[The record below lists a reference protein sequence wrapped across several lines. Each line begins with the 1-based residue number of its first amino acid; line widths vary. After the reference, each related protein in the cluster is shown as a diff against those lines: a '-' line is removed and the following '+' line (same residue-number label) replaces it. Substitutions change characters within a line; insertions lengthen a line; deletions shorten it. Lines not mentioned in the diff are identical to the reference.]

1 MYHAESWSD
10 KTKLLLKILW
20 PILVTQLGLYAMNL
34 TDTIMSGW
42 VSKQDLAGVAIGSSL
57 WMPIITGINGILLA
71 VTPIVSQMVG
81 SGKQSGIAR
90 FISQALYVSF
100 MVAMAVVIAGFFLFK
115 PVIGLMELEDKV
127 AHIAY
132 YYLVALLFGIV
143 PLFASN
149 VLRYFFDAQGFTRI
163 SMFITLLA
171 VPFNILLNYVFIF
184 GKFGVPAYGGIGS
197 GYATA
202 ITYWL
207 ILLIS
212 IVMTFKM
219 PAVRSYRL
227 FIEWAAPS
235 LKAWKEIFTIGI
247 PIGLSIFFEV
257 SIFSVV
263 TLLMGMLF
271 DTGTIAS
278 HQIALSFSSLV
289 FMVPLSISMA
299 LTIVVGFSVGSG
311 KMKAA
316 RQYSLLG
323 VGGGIG
329 LMGLAAFV
337 LFFLR
342 EPIAYL
348 YTQDSEVAV
357 LAAQFLIFAI
367 FYQISDAAQASLL
380 GVLRGYK
387 DVQMPFLI
395 AFVSYWIVGLP
406 SGYLLSAY
414 TNMGAYGFWAGIIIG
429 LTFAAAGFMLR
440 LMRIQKNIRLGAAPA
455 VVEAGA

>member
-1 MYHAESWSD
+1 MYHAESWGD

-42 VSKQDLAGVAIGSSL
+42 VSKEDLAGVAIGSSL

-81 SGKQSGIAR
+81 SGKQSGIAK

-100 MVAMAVVIAGFFLFK
+100 MVAMAVSLVGFFLFK
-115 PVIGLMELEDKV
+115 PVIGLMDLENKV

-171 VPFNILLNYVFIF
+171 VPFNILLNYAFIF
-184 GKFGVPAYGGIGS
+184 GKFGVPAFGGIGA

-212 IVMTFKM
+212 MIMTFKV

-227 FIEWAAPS
+227 FIEWSAPS
-235 LKAWKEIFTIGI
+235 LKAWKEIFSIGI

-329 LMGLAAFV
+329 LMGLAAIV

-348 YTQDSEVAV
+348 YTQDSDVAV

-414 TNMGAYGFWAGIIIG
+414 TGMGAYGFWTGIIIG
-429 LTFAAAGFMLR
+429 LTVAAVGFMLR
-440 LMRIQKNIRLGAAPA
+440 LMRIQKNIRFGATA